1 MTEPVAGV
9 AFAPRGVETA
19 LAALVGLVL
28 VAVAPGLD
36 LPRLLLV
43 GLAGAFLLGL
53 AVTDL
58 AVRPRLRADVGGLS
72 VRTIGRRL
80 GAPWPAVGVRL
91 RPGRRFGTATTTLE
105 IDIGED
111 LVVLGRRELGRDP
124 AEVAE
129 VLERLR
135 RGTP

>member
-1 MTEPVAGV
+1 MTEPVAEV

-19 LAALVGLVL
+19 VAALVGLAL
-28 VAVAPGLD
+28 VAVALGLD
-36 LPRLLLV
+36 VAGLLLV

-58 AVRPRLRADVGGLS
+58 AVRPRLRADLGGLS
-72 VRTIGRRL
+72 VTTIGRRL

-124 AEVAE
+124 ADVAE

-135 RGTP
+135 RAAH

>member
-1 MTEPVAGV
+1 MTEPVAEV

-19 LAALVGLVL
+19 VAALAGLAL
-28 VAVAPGLD
+28 VAVALGLD
-36 LPRLLLV
+36 VAGLLLV

-58 AVRPRLRADVGGLS
+58 AVRPRLRADLGGLS
-72 VRTIGRRL
+72 VTTIGRRL

-135 RGTP
+135 RAAH

>member
-1 MTEPVAGV
+1 MTEPVAEV

-19 LAALVGLVL
+19 VAALVGLAL
-28 VAVAPGLD
+28 VAVALGLD
-36 LPRLLLV
+36 VAGLLLV

-58 AVRPRLRADVGGLS
+58 AVRPRLRADLGGLS
-72 VRTIGRRL
+72 VTTIGRRS

-129 VLERLR
+129 ILERLR
-135 RGTP
+135 RAAH